1 MSDYRMSDLAAEDS
15 YDPFAAEKFLPPVL
29 ADQSKFMAGQDVNAV
44 KAIGSGIGDILKI
57 PEQVTQNSQFALDTG
72 TYDPRPT
79 LDAALMT
86 MGGGA
91 FGTGERAAGGV
102 LGSGPIRIQE
112 PLTVANPR
120 LRAQA
125 DALRG
130 SYPQY
135 AETYPEVG
143 PPALMTKLPDP
154 KNPGKYLIKPG
165 AEVPYSSMEEALAM
179 DAQPG
184 YFLSKKKLPQV
195 EEFADARN
203 TIQRDLDTHGY
214 EPYFDPAKRY
224 DVEGANY
231 GPFAD
236 TGTAAAPAT
245 AKTDA
250 EWYAKYGTPENR
262 AKLQT
267 GFAEGKNVPDSSNW
281 YHMGQL
287 ENEYIKELGED
298 AGRKAFKSEFG
309 DMMAAT
315 TGGADPY
322 NNFLMSQYANVL
334 AKRGERLATRAYEL
348 PAPIGGRYAS
358 GNLEQAQKYIDAG
371 MTGFDPAKNPKRYDF
386 SSAFA
391 GNTNA
396 STIDEQMYGA
406 LRPTTTKAS
415 VGLPEWYGPATRVA
429 REEAAKAGVDAR
441 GFQDVAWAGLKKGK
455 TGEGFDYAGPM
466 INTINRSIETT
477 HRLTGMPHD
486 EIVRRGLIRKEIPL
500 YAGGDEKA
508 GAIAQGIR
516 AYRAHNPGEVQSK
529 HT

>member
-1 MSDYRMSDLAAEDS
+1 MANQDDWVMGALAAQDE
-15 YDPFAAEKFLPPVL
+15 YRPLGNDPWTNTMRGTPAAPGQGFPAPLPPSPVL
-29 ADQSKFMAGQDVNAV
+29 FRT
-44 KAIGSGIGDILKI
+44 KAGDITEADIGNAIDVGMGVSGGGLKVK
-57 PEQVTQNSQFALDTG
+57 E
-72 TYDPRPT
+72 
-79 LDAALMT
+79 T
-86 MGGGA
+86 MGA
-91 FGTGERAAGGV
+91 I
-102 LGSGPIRIQE
+102 L
-112 PLTVANPR
+112 NPR
-120 LRAQA
+120 LQA
-125 DALRG
+125 KAAAVRG

-135 AETYPEVG
+135 AEAYPEVG

-154 KNPGKYLIKPG
+154 NNPGKYLIKPG
-165 AEVPYSSMEEALAM
+165 PEVPYSSMEEALAM

-184 YFLSKKKLPQV
+184 YFLSKKKLPHV

-203 TIQRDLDTHGY
+203 IIQQDLDLHGY
-214 EPYFDPAKRY
+214 KPYFDPAKRY
-224 DVEGANY
+224 DVKGEHY

-250 EWYAKYGTPENR
+250 EWLAKYGTPENR
-262 AKLQT
+262 AKLQA
-267 GFAEGKNVPDSSNW
+267 GFAEGKKVPESANW
-281 YHMGQL
+281 YYMGQL
-287 ENEYIKELGED
+287 EKEYIKEYGEK
-298 AGRKAFKSEFG
+298 AGREAFKREFG

-322 NNFLMSQYANVL
+322 NNFLMAQYANVL
-334 AKRGERLATRAYEL
+334 AKKGERLATRAYEL

-371 MTGFDPAKNPKRYDF
+371 MVGFDPSKNPKRYDF

-391 GNTNA
+391 GNRNA

-441 GFQDVAWAGLKKGK
+441 AFQDVAWAGLKKGK
-455 TGEGFDYAGPM
+455 TGEGFEYAGPM

-477 HRLTGMPHD
+477 HRLTGMPIE
-486 EIVRRGLIRKEIPL
+486 EIVRRGLVRKEIPM
-500 YAGGDEKA
+500 YGIPAAVMGGLA
-508 GAIAQGIR
+508 AQDR
-516 AYRAHNPGEVQSK
+516 YNPEERM
-529 HT
+529 

>member
-1 MSDYRMSDLAAEDS
+1 MMGGLARQDGYELPDVGDPLVPSGPQVSPGVGWANRAVDAYFAPRAPREAGAVLYRTPNGVTITE
-15 YDPFAAEKFLPPVL
+15 
-29 ADQSKFMAGQDVNAV
+29 
-44 KAIGSGIGDILKI
+44 GDIGGATD
-57 PEQVTQNSQFALDTG
+57 VAMGVS
-72 TYDPRPT
+72 
-79 LDAALMT
+79 
-86 MGGGA
+86 GGGMKL
-91 FGTGERAAGGV
+91 EGV
-102 LGSGPIRIQE
+102 KLGSI
-112 PLTVANPR
+112 LTPAKSNPR
-120 LRAQA
+120 LQA
-125 DALRG
+125 KAEALHG
-130 SYPQY
+130 TYPQY

-165 AEVPYSSMEEALAM
+165 PEVPYASMEEALAM

-184 YFLSKKKLPQV
+184 YFLSKKKLPHV

-203 TIQRDLDTHGY
+203 TIQQNLDLHGY
-214 EPYFDPAKRY
+214 EPYFDPAKRF
-224 DVEGANY
+224 DVDPKHY

-250 EWYAKYGTPENR
+250 EWMAKYGTAENR
-262 AKLQT
+262 AKLQK
-267 GFAEGKNVPDSSNW
+267 GFAEGKGVPDSENW

-287 ENEYIKELGED
+287 EKEYVKELGPE
-298 AGRKAFKSEFG
+298 AGRAAFKREFG

-371 MTGFDPAKNPKRYDF
+371 MKGFDPAQNPKRYDF
-386 SSAFA
+386 SGAFA
-391 GNTNA
+391 GNKNA
-396 STIDEQMYGA
+396 ATIDEQMYGA
-406 LRPTTTKAS
+406 LRPPTTKES
-415 VGLPEWYGPATRVA
+415 VGIPEWYGPATRVA

-455 TGEGFDYAGPM
+455 TEGGPKGKPFEYEGPM
-466 INTINRSIETT
+466 INHLNRSIETT
-477 HRLTGMPHD
+477 HRLTGMPRE
-486 EIVRRGLIRKEIPL
+486 EIVRRGLIRKEIPM
-500 YAGGDEKA
+500 YGIPAAVMGGLA
-508 GAIAQGIR
+508 AQDNYQTEER
-516 AYRAHNPGEVQSK
+516 Y
-529 HT
+529 

>member
-1 MSDYRMSDLAAEDS
+1 MGALAAQDE
-15 YDPFAAEKFLPPVL
+15 YRPLGNDPWTNTMRGTPAAPGQGFPAPLPPSPVL
-29 ADQSKFMAGQDVNAV
+29 FKT
-44 KAIGSGIGDILKI
+44 KAGDITEADI
-57 PEQVTQNSQFALDTG
+57 DRA
-72 TYDPRPT
+72 YDVG
-79 LDAALMT
+79 LGAS
-86 MGGGA
+86 GGGLKVKDA
-91 FGTGERAAGGV
+91 IATV
-102 LGSGPIRIQE
+102 L
-112 PLTVANPR
+112 NPR
-120 LRAQA
+120 LRAKA
-125 DALRG
+125 EAVRG
-130 SYPQY
+130 AYPQY
-135 AETYPEVG
+135 AEAYPEVG

-165 AEVPYSSMEEALAM
+165 PEVPYSSMEEALAM

-184 YFLSKKKLPQV
+184 YFLSKKKLPHV

-203 TIQRDLDTHGY
+203 LIQQDLDLHGY
-214 EPYFDPAKRY
+214 RPYFDPAKRF
-224 DVEGANY
+224 DVKGEHY

-250 EWYAKYGTPENR
+250 EWFAKYGTPENR

-267 GFAEGKNVPDSSNW
+267 GFAEGKNVPDSANW

-287 ENEYIKELGED
+287 EQEYIKELGEE
-298 AGRKAFKSEFG
+298 AGRKAFKREFG

-322 NNFLMSQYANVL
+322 NNFLMAQYANVL
-334 AKRGERLATRAYEL
+334 AKKGERLATRAYEL

-371 MTGFDPAKNPKRYDF
+371 MVGFDPAKNPKRYDF

-391 GNTNA
+391 GNRNA

-406 LRPTTTKAS
+406 LRPTTTKPS

-466 INTINRSIETT
+466 INTLNRSIETT
-477 HRLTGMPHD
+477 HRLTGMPIE
-486 EIVRRGLIRKEIPL
+486 EIVRRGLVRKEIPM
-500 YAGGDEKA
+500 YGVGGA
-508 GAIAQGIR
+508 AAMGALANQGNYQHEER
-516 AYRAHNPGEVQSK
+516 Y
-529 HT
+529 